1 MLNVPCFFSSLS
13 SLALFYSDTSK
24 AFALSGAIKK
34 KKSQKPQLFISFSS
48 KLSLCVNTDKQ
59 SQIFRTLSLSHSLN
73 AFSVSH
79 CCFFHVFLLLIHLVY
94 TAIFNSLSLSIP
106 KRKLEKIYPKKK
118 EKKDRPIS
126 KLKDNSNNN
135 YKGHYIFLRF
145 SIFHGSCSHHNY

>member
-1 MLNVPCFFSSLS
+1 MLYVPCFFSSPS

-48 KLSLCVNTDKQ
+48 KLSLSLSILTNKARYLGP
-59 SQIFRTLSLSHSLN
+59 SLSLSLN

-118 EKKDRPIS
+118 KKKRIDPS
-126 KLKDNSNNN
+126 LN
-135 YKGHYIFLRF
+135 
-145 SIFHGSCSHHNY
+145 